1 MIYLV
6 TNVVACYIL
15 FYELIQVHH
24 FVCNKNSRFGPR
36 STTYSTLCTNG
47 PSRRDGIAI
56 CEVKEDRVMGWAI
69 DGSSMDPH
77 NRVRVESILEFA
89 EVYGAEDGR
98 VDDISHINVGC
109 R

>member
-1 MIYLV
+1 MH
-6 TNVVACYIL
+6 
-15 FYELIQVHH
+15 Q

-36 STTYSTLCTNG
+36 STAYSTLCTNG
-47 PSRRDGIAI
+47 PSFCDGIAI

-89 EVYGAEDGR
+89 EVYGA
-98 VDDISHINVGC
+98 VDAWMTQPH
-109 R
+109 